1 MKNQRDRGIG
11 LAGDGGVSYTPTTD
25 FSRSVSQF
33 AHRASS

>member
-11 LAGDGGVSYTPTTD
+11 PAGGGGVSFTPTTD

-33 AHRASS
+33 AHRVSS